1 MPSKVVVITGA
12 SGGIGRACAIALS
25 QAYPKDGQDL
35 VLVLSGRREAELQ
48 ATADACKQG
57 TTVEPVTGDVSNQA
71 DVDRMFETVRSK
83 YGRVD
88 VLFNVSNRTATA
100 RPPH

>member
-57 TTVEPVTGDVSNQA
+57 TTVELVTGDVSNQA